1 MVSIHAPARGA
12 TATVLN
18 LIVTILFQSTHP
30 RGVRLV
36 EIMGGKYTLK
46 CFNPRTRE
54 GCDSETNQQIRHKIY
69 VSIHAPARGAT
80 WRDEFSPDFITF
92 QSTHPRGVRQH
103 IQKCIEYQYAK
114 LCFLRHNAKLLKTRH
129 IRHRRKRQ
137 PTDFQRLR

>member
-1 MVSIHAPARGA
+1 M
-12 TATVLN
+12 
-18 LIVTILFQSTHP
+18 FQSTHP
-30 RGVRLV
+30 RGVRL
-36 EIMGGKYTLK
+36 TLPPWMLLVW

-54 GCDSETNQQIRHKIY
+54 GCDSVSGMYNTIY
-69 VSIHAPARGAT
+69 DMFQSTHPRGVRRT
-80 WRDEFSPDFITF
+80 KQSEQHPCRSFNPRTREGCDSMVLKHVELLLTF
-92 QSTHPRGVRQH
+92 QSTHPRGVRPH